1 MPQYTLRN
9 LRAAYGETLVRLME
23 QDERIVVLDADLC
36 RSTMTVLVEQRFP
49 GRFIEMGIAE
59 QNMVATAAGLALEGK
74 IPFVNSFAV
83 FACGRAYDQI
93 RQTVALAKLGVTIVG
108 SSAGLSDFGDGA
120 THQSV
125 EDVSLMASL
134 PNMTIISPS
143 DALDVEQ
150 ALPLIVAYRR
160 PVYLRLTR
168 SDLPVIHEGL
178 PPLDLA
184 GVRRMRD
191 GCDTVIFATGSM
203 VIKALEAAVV
213 LESQGTSARVVDVS
227 TIKPLATEEVNAE
240 VRGVRGVV
248 TAEEH
253 SIIGGLGTAVSLALR
268 SLLLPVEFVGIKDC
282 FGVSGESHA
291 ELMDHYGLTASA
303 IVHAVE
309 GALRPSSGGRRG
321 NARDSSAG
329 LG

>member
-1 MPQYTLRN
+1 MAEYALRN
-9 LRAAYGETLVRLME
+9 LRTAYGEALVSLME
-23 QDERIVVLDADLC
+23 RDDRIVVLDADLC
-36 RSTMTVLVEQRFP
+36 RSTMTVLVEQRFCA
-49 GRFIEMGIAE
+49 RFFEMGIAE
-59 QNMVATAAGLALEGK
+59 QNMMATAAGLAVEGK

-93 RQTVALAKLGVTIVG
+93 RQAIALAKLGVTIVG

-150 ALPLIVAYRR
+150 ALPLIVACRR

-178 PPLDLA
+178 PPLDLT
-184 GVRRMRD
+184 GVRRLRD
-191 GCDTVIFATGSM
+191 GHDVVIFATGSM
-203 VIKALEAAVV
+203 VDKALEAAEA
-213 LESQGTSARVVDVS
+213 LEGQGASARVVDVS
-227 TIKPLATEEVNAE
+227 TIKPLATDVVIAEARE
-240 VRGVRGVV
+240 VRAVV

-253 SIIGGLGTAVSLALR
+253 SIVGGLGSAVSRALR
-268 SLLLPVEFVGIKDC
+268 ALRLPIEFVGIDDC
-282 FGVSGESHA
+282 FGTSGESHA
-291 ELMDHYGLTASA
+291 RLMEHYGLTALA
-303 IVHAVE
+303 IVRAVE
-309 GALRPSSGGRRG
+309 AALGLSAGGRQRNTRNG
-321 NARDSSAG
+321 
-329 LG
+329 

>member
-1 MPQYTLRN
+1 MAEYALRN
-9 LRAAYGETLVRLME
+9 LRTAYGETLVSLME
-23 QDERIVVLDADLC
+23 RDDRIVVLDADLC

-49 GRFIEMGIAE
+49 TRFFEMGIAE

-93 RQTVALAKLGVTIVG
+93 RQAIALARLGVTIVG

-143 DALDVEQ
+143 DARDVEQ
-150 ALPLIVAYRR
+150 ALPLIVECRR

-178 PPLDLA
+178 PPLDLT
-184 GVRRMRD
+184 GVRRLRD
-191 GCDTVIFATGSM
+191 GRDVVIFATGSM
-203 VIKALEAAVV
+203 VVKALEAAEA
-213 LESQGTSARVVDVS
+213 LETQGTSARVVDVS
-227 TIKPLATEEVNAE
+227 TIKPLAIEAVIAE
-240 VRGVRGVV
+240 ARGVRGVV

-253 SIIGGLGTAVSLALR
+253 SIVGGLGSVVSRVLR
-268 SLLLPVEFVGIKDC
+268 GLCLPIEFVGIEDC
-282 FGVSGESHA
+282 FGTSGESHVQ
-291 ELMDHYGLTASA
+291 LMEHYGLTAPA
-303 IVHAVE
+303 IARAVE
-309 GALRPSSGGRRG
+309 AALGLSAGGRQR
-321 NARDSSAG
+321 NARNG
-329 LG
+329 

>member
-1 MPQYTLRN
+1 
-9 LRAAYGETLVRLME
+9 ME

-49 GRFIEMGIAE
+49 SRFIEMGIAE
-59 QNMVATAAGLALEGK
+59 QNMMATAVGLALEGK

-83 FACGRAYDQI
+83 FTCGRAYDQI
-93 RQTVALAKLGVTIVG
+93 RLGIALAKLGVTIVG

-134 PNMTIISPS
+134 PNMSIISPS

-150 ALPLIVAYRR
+150 ALPLIVAYRQ

-168 SDLPVIHEGL
+168 SDLPIIHKNL
-178 PPLDLA
+178 PPLDLK

-191 GCDTVIFATGSM
+191 GRDVSIFATGSM
-203 VIKALEAAVV
+203 VIKALDAAEELQAGGV
-213 LESQGTSARVVDVS
+213 SARVVEI
-227 TIKPLATEEVNAE
+227 TTLKPVATDAIIAE
-240 VRGVRGVV
+240 TRGIRGVV

-253 SIIGGLGTAVSLALR
+253 SIIGGLGAVISSALR
-268 SLLLPVEFVGIKDC
+268 RSSLPIECVGIKDR
-282 FGVSGESHA
+282 FGASADSHA
-291 ELMDHYGLTASA
+291 ELMEHFGLTSDA
-303 IVHAVE
+303 IVQAANSV
-309 GALRPSSGGRRG
+309 LRPCLVVPQEVSTNNRTASPTP
-321 NARDSSAG
+321 SI
-329 LG
+329 

>member
-1 MPQYTLRN
+1 MAEHALRN
-9 LRAAYGETLVRLME
+9 LRTAYGETLVALME
-23 QDERIVVLDADLC
+23 RDDRIVVLDADLC

-49 GRFIEMGIAE
+49 ARFFEMGIAE
-59 QNMVATAAGLALEGK
+59 QNMMATAAGLALEGK

-93 RQTVALAKLGVTIVG
+93 RQAIALAKLGVTIVG

-150 ALPLIVAYRR
+150 ALPLIVACRR

-178 PPLDLA
+178 PPLDFT
-184 GVRRMRD
+184 GVRRLRD
-191 GCDTVIFATGSM
+191 GHDVVIFATGSM
-203 VIKALEAAVV
+203 VVRALEAADA
-213 LESQGTSARVVDVS
+213 LETQGASARVVDVS
-227 TIKPLATEEVNAE
+227 TIKPLATEAVTAE
-240 VRGVRGVV
+240 ARGVRGVV

-253 SIIGGLGTAVSLALR
+253 SIVGGLGSAVSGALR
-268 SLLLPVEFVGIKDC
+268 RLLLPTELVGIEDC
-282 FGVSGESHA
+282 FGTSGESHA
-291 ELMDHYGLTASA
+291 QLMEHYGLTASA
-303 IVHAVE
+303 IVRAVRAALHPHS
-309 GALRPSSGGRRG
+309 GALCG
-321 NARDSSAG
+321 NTR
-329 LG
+329 

>member
-1 MPQYTLRN
+1 MGEHTLRN
-9 LRAAYGETLVRLME
+9 LRMAYGETLVSLME
-23 QDERIVVLDADLC
+23 RDDRIVVLDADLC

-49 GRFIEMGIAE
+49 TRFIEMGIAE
-59 QNMVATAAGLALEGK
+59 QNMMATAAGLALEGK

-93 RQTVALAKLGVTIVG
+93 RQSIALAKLGVTIVG

-150 ALPLIVAYRR
+150 ALPLVVAWRR

-178 PPLDLA
+178 PPLNFT

-191 GCDTVIFATGSM
+191 GRDVVIFATGSM
-203 VIKALEAAVV
+203 VVKALEAAET
-213 LESQGTSARVVDVS
+213 LESQTSARVVDVS
-227 TIKPLATEEVNAE
+227 TIKPLAAE
-240 VRGVRGVV
+240 AVIAEARDVRGVV

-253 SIIGGLGTAVSLALR
+253 SIVGGLGSAVSRALR
-268 SLLLPVEFVGIKDC
+268 GLRSPIEFVGIEDC
-282 FGVSGESHA
+282 FGTSGESHA
-291 ELMDHYGLTASA
+291 QLMEHYGLTAPA
-303 IVHAVE
+303 IVRAVE
-309 GALRPSSGGRRG
+309 ATLAPP
-321 NARDSSAG
+321 
-329 LG
+329 

>member
-1 MPQYTLRN
+1 MAEYTLRN
-9 LRAAYGETLVRLME
+9 PRTAYGETLVSLME
-23 QDERIVVLDADLC
+23 GDDRIVVLDADLC

-49 GRFIEMGIAE
+49 ARFFEMGIAE
-59 QNMVATAAGLALEGK
+59 QNMMATAAGLALEGK

-93 RQTVALAKLGVTIVG
+93 RQAIALAKLGVTIVG

-150 ALPLIVAYRR
+150 ALPLIIAYRR

-178 PPLDLA
+178 PPLDLT

-191 GCDTVIFATGSM
+191 GRDVVIFATGPM
-203 VIKALEAAVV
+203 VVKALEAAEA
-213 LESQGTSARVVDVS
+213 LEGQGVSVRVVDVS
-227 TIKPLATEEVNAE
+227 TIKPLATEAVMAE
-240 VRGVRGVV
+240 AREVRGVV

-253 SIIGGLGTAVSLALR
+253 SMVGGLGSAVSRALR
-268 SLLLPVEFVGIKDC
+268 GLLLPIEFVGIEDC
-282 FGVSGESHA
+282 FGTSGESHA
-291 ELMDHYGLTASA
+291 QLMEHYGLTGSA
-303 IVHAVE
+303 IVRAAEAV
-309 GALRPSSGGRRG
+309 LRRPADGRQRNTGGG
-321 NARDSSAG
+321 
-329 LG
+329 

>member
-1 MPQYTLRN
+1 MAERVLRN
-9 LRAAYGETLVRLME
+9 LRTAYGETLVSLME
-23 QDERIVVLDADLC
+23 RDERIVVLDADLC

-49 GRFIEMGIAE
+49 SRFFEMGIAE
-59 QNMVATAAGLALEGK
+59 QNMMATAAGLALEGK

-93 RQTVALAKLGVTIVG
+93 RQAIALAKLGVTIVG

-150 ALPLIVAYRR
+150 ALPLVVAWRR

-168 SDLPVIHEGL
+168 SDLPVIHEGAA
-178 PPLDLA
+178 PLDLT
-184 GVRRMRD
+184 GVRRLREGRD
-191 GCDTVIFATGSM
+191 VAIFATGSM
-203 VIKALEAAVV
+203 VVKTLEAAEA
-213 LESQGTSARVVDVS
+213 LEGQGVSARVVDVS
-227 TIKPLATEEVNAE
+227 TIKPLATEPVIAE
-240 VRGVRGVV
+240 AKGVSGVV

-253 SIIGGLGTAVSLALR
+253 SVVGGLGSAVSRALR
-268 SLLLPVEFVGIKDC
+268 GLRLPIEFVGIDDC
-282 FGVSGESHA
+282 FGTSGESHA
-291 ELMDHYGLTASA
+291 QLMEHYGLTAPA
-303 IVHAVE
+303 IVHAAE
-309 GALRPSSGGRRG
+309 ATLAPFEDGRQRR
-321 NARDSSAG
+321 ARMG
-329 LG
+329 

>member
-1 MPQYTLRN
+1 MGEHTLRN
-9 LRAAYGETLVRLME
+9 LRMAYGETLVSLME
-23 QDERIVVLDADLC
+23 RDDRIVVLDADLC

-49 GRFIEMGIAE
+49 TRFIEMGIAE
-59 QNMVATAAGLALEGK
+59 QNMMATAAGLALEGK

-93 RQTVALAKLGVTIVG
+93 RQSIALAKLGVTIVG

-134 PNMTIISPS
+134 PNMTVISPS

-150 ALPLIVAYRR
+150 ALPLIVAWRR

-178 PPLDLA
+178 PPLNFT

-191 GCDTVIFATGSM
+191 GRDVVIFATGSM
-203 VIKALEAAVV
+203 VVKALEAAET
-213 LESQGTSARVVDVS
+213 LESQTSARVVDVS
-227 TIKPLATEEVNAE
+227 TIKPLAAE
-240 VRGVRGVV
+240 AVIAEARDVRGVV

-253 SIIGGLGTAVSLALR
+253 SIVGGLGSAVSRALR
-268 SLLLPVEFVGIKDC
+268 GLRSPIEFVGIEDC
-282 FGVSGESHA
+282 FGTSGESHA
-291 ELMDHYGLTASA
+291 QLMEHYGLTAPA
-303 IVHAVE
+303 IVRAVE
-309 GALRPSSGGRRG
+309 ATLAPP
-321 NARDSSAG
+321 
-329 LG
+329 